1 MSLGDRFKRAWNAF
15 SDNRSPTNPY
25 MLMENVTSHRPDRMV
40 YSRRND
46 RSIVGAV
53 YNRIAIDAS
62 QIPIRHVRLDEE
74 DRFIGDVDSYLNECL
89 KYSPNIDQTGTAFM
103 QDVVESLFDEGV
115 IAIVPTETTKNPY
128 LSASYDITSLR
139 VGKVVE
145 WSPKKVKINVYNE
158 EKGEKQDIVML
169 KRHVAIIQNPFYS
182 VMNEPNSTGQR
193 LIRKLAILDAIDQQ
207 SGSGKLDMIIQLP
220 YSVRGEK
227 RQAQAKQRKKDI
239 EEQLNESKYGIAY
252 IDASEHVT
260 QLNRPVDN
268 NLLKQIEDLRTMLY
282 SQLGITQEILNGTA
296 NEEEM
301 NNYYQR
307 TVGPVL
313 KVIVEEMERKFLTKT
328 AISQKQAIRYFRD
341 PFELMTIT
349 KIAEASNSLSREGIV
364 KPNEFRQKLGMKPD
378 DSPQAEELINS
389 NIKQPGQIQNAVP
402 EGPPEGLSGQ
412 DLVDYYQ
419 QQLDELDESDR
430 QLDELEKSLGR

>member
-15 SDNRSPTNPY
+15 SDNRSPTSQY
-25 MLMENVTSHRPDRMV
+25 MSMEHITSYRPDRMV

-62 QIPIRHVRLDEE
+62 QIPIRHVRLDDE

-103 QDVVESLFDEGV
+103 QDVIESLFDEGV

-139 VGKVVE
+139 VGKIVE

>member
-139 VGKVVE
+139 VGKIVE

-389 NIKQPGQIQNAVP
+389 NIKQPGQIQNVVP

>member
-389 NIKQPGQIQNAVP
+389 NIKQPGQIQNAVS
-402 EGPPEGLSGQ
+402 EVPPEGLSGQ

>member
-389 NIKQPGQIQNAVP
+389 NIKQPGQIQNAVS

>member
-389 NIKQPGQIQNAVP
+389 IIKQPGQIQNAVP

>member
-103 QDVVESLFDEGV
+103 QDVIESLFDEGV

>member
-15 SDNRSPTNPY
+15 SDNRSPTSQY
-25 MLMENVTSHRPDRMV
+25 MSMEHITSYRPDRMV

-62 QIPIRHVRLDEE
+62 QIPIRHVRLDDE

-139 VGKVVE
+139 VGKIVE

-169 KRHVAIIQNPFYS
+169 KRHVAIVQNPFYS

-193 LIRKLAILDAIDQQ
+193 LIKKLAILDAIDQQ

-268 NLLKQIEDLRTMLY
+268 NLLKQIEDLRIMLY

-402 EGPPEGLSGQ
+402 EGPPEGLSGK